1 MNDLV
6 IDYKLPGKIKVT
18 SMVCGAFFA
27 VLSVVITLQQVFAK
41 NYSVMFFVG
50 LAGILFS
57 VVLILT
63 VYLHKPDFKILINS
77 DELRIRLRKQ
87 RIDGTIPWA
96 NVSHVG
102 VGLYNLVITAS
113 EKTYKLDLGSVKY
126 NDLKAIKSK
135 IVEIC
140 ESKSIN
146 YSNL

>member
-1 MNDLV
+1 MNDL
-6 IDYKLPGKIKVT
+6 IINYKLPNKIKVT
-18 SMVCGAFFA
+18 SLVCAAFFA
-27 VLSVVITLQQVFAK
+27 ILSVVISLQQVFAK
-41 NYSVMFFVG
+41 EYSVMFFLG
-50 LAGILFS
+50 IAGILFS
-57 VVLILT
+57 AILFMVV
-63 VYLHKPDFKILINS
+63 YFYKPEFKIMINN
-77 DELRIRLRKQ
+77 DGLTIRLRKQ

-140 ESKSIN
+140 EAKSIN

>member
-18 SMVCGAFFA
+18 SMVCSAFFA
-27 VLSVVITLQQVFAK
+27 ILSVVIALQQVFANK
-41 NYSVMFFVG
+41 YSIMFFLGIV
-50 LAGILFS
+50 GILFS
-57 VVLILT
+57 AVLFLM
-63 VYLHKPDFKILINS
+63 VYLYKPDFKILINN

-126 NDLKAIKSK
+126 NDLKAIKTK
-135 IVEIC
+135 LIEVC